1 MIERILFPV
10 EFSPP
15 CAAMAGFVKRAA
27 EMFGS
32 RVTLVHVCDL
42 TRNNGFELMARTMRE
57 VAEEHQA
64 VAEDQ
69 LKSFLESDFPADQCS
84 RILRFG
90 EAAEQIAEVART
102 GGFDLIIMPTHAGR
116 FRRML
121 LGSTTAKVLN
131 DADCPVMTTQHAES
145 VIPRPLK
152 HRVWVC
158 AIGLSHDSER
168 VLRLASQAAD
178 AAGAKLVVVH
188 ATHETAEANA
198 GRRIR
203 ELVTT
208 VACEVETSIAVG
220 EVKQALLA
228 EACRWAAD
236 ALIVGRAPRRGA
248 LGRMRDLTYSLVR
261 DSPFPVLS
269 V

>member
-1 MIERILFPV
+1 MIEKILFPV

-42 TRNNGFELMARTMRE
+42 TRNNGFELITRTMRE
-57 VAEEHQA
+57 

-69 LKSFLESDFPADQCS
+69 LKSFLESDFPSDKCS

-90 EAAEQIAEVART
+90 EAAMQIAELART

-131 DADCPVMTTQHAES
+131 DAEPGNDDPACRGGDPA
-145 VIPRPLK
+145 
-152 HRVWVC
+152 
-158 AIGLSHDSER
+158 DSE
-168 VLRLASQAAD
+168 AS
-178 AAGAKLVVVH
+178 
-188 ATHETAEANA
+188 
-198 GRRIR
+198 
-203 ELVTT
+203 
-208 VACEVETSIAVG
+208 
-220 EVKQALLA
+220 
-228 EACRWAAD
+228 
-236 ALIVGRAPRRGA
+236 
-248 LGRMRDLTYSLVR
+248 RMDQRYW
-261 DSPFPVLS
+261 P
-269 V
+269 